1 MLTTNRK
8 KTFRRIFSY
17 KFGCRKKTLT
27 DFHAPRSSPSKTGEG
42 KRRNEFAEWHVA
54 WLGERHNY
62 AECNICRRPFL
73 APMNSQ
79 VAVFW
84 SCGLDYDDN
93 QKSRKDSL
101 IPHGRLAIC
110 TATKILLAFIGRAA
124 GSTDTTSRKSAIEE
138 KMFWKV
144 SISRSRSLPSSS
156 FHDCDVKVPNFTFCG
171 GRGHKTTS
179 FFSLTLIQS
188 FKTQLQK
195 HLPTFDELI
204 GMESARI
211 HFSSEVFVTVVVA

>member
-1 MLTTNRK
+1 MVVERKLWPIFMLRGVHLRKPVRVKGGMSLRNGMWHGLANDIIMRNVIYAGALFWRQWTHKQPFFEVAGSTTMTIKNPGR
-8 KTFRRIFSY
+8 TPWY
-17 KFGCRKKTLT
+17 
-27 DFHAPRSSPSKTGEG
+27 
-42 KRRNEFAEWHVA
+42 
-54 WLGERHNY
+54 
-62 AECNICRRPFL
+62 
-73 APMNSQ
+73 
-79 VAVFW
+79 
-84 SCGLDYDDN
+84 
-93 QKSRKDSL
+93 SL